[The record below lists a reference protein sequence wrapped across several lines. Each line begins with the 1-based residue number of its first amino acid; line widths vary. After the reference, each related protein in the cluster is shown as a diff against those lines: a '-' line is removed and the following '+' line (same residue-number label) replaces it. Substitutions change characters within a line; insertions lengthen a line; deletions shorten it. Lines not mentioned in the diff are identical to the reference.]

1 MFKSPLISFFLMLLF
16 IIVGCGKKM
25 DPRPLAPDEV
35 VQGWMILSDSWE
47 DGKVVLEAAPDYNI
61 NHLQISH
68 HVIHD
73 LRHVREPARLELA
86 TKMTNLAHKKG
97 VTEVAFWDRNLYP
110 LDYYPDEFKTGPRG
124 TINLD
129 NPAFWD
135 WLKNDYREMLE
146 LAPDIQAL
154 MLTFIETG
162 ARVEDQYS
170 EVLATNAEK
179 LAAVVNAVSE
189 VVIGEY
195 GMNLYARTFAYTQEE
210 FDNILGAI
218 ELFEYP
224 EIRLMMKEMP
234 HDFFLTHPPDFYAGQ
249 IPRATII
256 EYDPVGEYHGQGVIA
271 NTWPQFILKR
281 ARDLQTRDHIIG
293 YVARTDRYGDTRIV
307 GRPSEINL
315 YALKRYMEDPSV
327 TSDQM
332 YREFITKR
340 YGREA
345 YPFVRAAFENA
356 FDIITSSLYTLGTVT
371 AHHSRLNFDPY
382 NSIYARLVSG
392 RWIDPP
398 VVFIEHGVNEELHY
412 WKDIMNQLAP
422 AWAKAGGTQLDEI
435 PEIVEQGWLEQGD
448 LMNEEFLGKILTQ
461 KRYGV
466 RLAKESLAHIEEAR
480 PYLSDEHYED
490 LHHFFY
496 RTLLT
501 ARLHEAAHASYQG
514 FRIYGKGENYR
525 TPWVMS
531 TVRNGLLD
539 LKATID
545 EIAAYPGEHA
555 VGQWDWSLD
564 AALDDL
570 GRYMPMRYYN
580 WIVHEGWPDST
591 QGTHGRNIPWF
602 PNHHGGMTFPLYDD

>member
-1 MFKSPLISFFLMLLF
+1 MLKGAYISIFILLVF
-16 IIVGCGKKM
+16 VVIGCEKKM
-25 DPRPLAPDEV
+25 GPRPLTRDEV

-47 DGKVVLEAAPDYNI
+47 DGQVVIEATPDYNI

-73 LRHVREPARLELA
+73 LRHVRDPERLELA
-86 TKMTNLAHKKG
+86 TKMTDLAHEVG
-97 VTEVAFWDRNLYP
+97 IQEVAFWDRNLYP
-110 LDYYPDEFKTGPRG
+110 LEYYPEEFKTGPGG
-124 TINLD
+124 TIDLD
-129 NPAFWD
+129 NPAFWE
-135 WLKNDYREMLE
+135 WLKADYREMLE

-162 ARVEDQYS
+162 ARVEDQHS
-170 EVLATNAEK
+170 VTLKTNAKK
-179 LAAVVNAVSE
+179 LAAVVNAVSS

-234 HDFFLTHPPDFYAGQ
+234 HDFYLTHPPDFYAGE
-249 IPRATII
+249 IPRSTII

-271 NTWPQFILKR
+271 NTWPEFILKR

-315 YALKRYMEDPSV
+315 YALKRYMEDSSV

-332 YREFITKR
+332 YYEFITER
-340 YGREA
+340 YGRDA
-345 YPFVRAAFENA
+345 YPYVKAAFQNA
-356 FDIITSSLYTLGTVT
+356 FDIITASLYTLGTVT
-371 AHHSRLNFDPY
+371 AHHSRLNYDPY
-382 NSIYARLVSG
+382 NSIYARAVSG
-392 RWIDPP
+392 RWMDPP
-398 VVFIEHGVNEELHY
+398 VVYVEHGVNEEFHY
-412 WKDIMNQLAP
+412 WKDIINQLAP

-435 PEIVEQGWLEQGD
+435 PEVTAQGWLEQGD
-448 LMNEEFLGKILTQ
+448 LMNEEFLKKILTQ

-466 RLAKESLAHIEEAR
+466 ELAKKSLAYIEEAR
-480 PYLSDEHYED
+480 PYLTNVHYND
-490 LHHFFY
+490 LHQYFY

-514 FRIYGKGENYR
+514 FRIYGKGESFR
-525 TPWVMS
+525 TPWVME
-531 TVRNGLLD
+531 TVREGLRN
-539 LKATID
+539 LKETID
-545 EIAAYPGEHA
+545 EIDAYTGEHA
-555 VGQWDWSLD
+555 VGQWDWSMD
-564 AALDDL
+564 AVRDER
-570 GRYMPMRYYN
+570 GRYMAVRYYN

-591 QGTHGRNIPWF
+591 QGTHGRNVPAF
-602 PNHHGGMTFPLYDD
+602 PNHHGGMTFPLE